1 VVCDVDEPSNANG
14 QYEANRLCEADE
26 MEVLRARAVYLEVV
40 KPVGDGSRRHAA
52 LAARLKSLTDPEM
65 VEECNMLES
74 WKSKYNHQITVR
86 TKSVWERR
94 LALAVD
100 ERCSG

>member
-1 VVCDVDEPSNANG
+1 MC
-14 QYEANRLCEADE
+14 EANRLCEADE

-74 WKSKYNHQITVR
+74 WKLKYQHKITVR

-94 LALAVD
+94 LALVVGA
-100 ERCSG
+100 RCSG

>member
-1 VVCDVDEPSNANG
+1 VDG
-14 QYEANRLCEADE
+14 LCEANRLCEADE

-40 KPVGDGSRRHAA
+40 KPVGDGARRHAA
-52 LAARLKSLTDPEM
+52 LVARLRSLTDPEM

-86 TKSVWERR
+86 TKSKVKERGM
-94 LALAVD
+94 D
-100 ERCSG
+100 

>member
-1 VVCDVDEPSNANG
+1 
-14 QYEANRLCEADE
+14 

-74 WKSKYNHQITVR
+74 WKSKYNHKITVR

-94 LALAVD
+94 LALAVG